1 MEKLTKKRL
10 KLLASSSS
18 LENMI
23 SLINSNLCWNVL
35 NTTIS
40 NVYQYQKHD
49 VFTLYNSKGEI
60 YNTVVINEKGRYKLY
75 NIL

>member
-10 KLLASSSS
+10 KLLASSSC

-23 SLINSNLCWNVL
+23 SFINSKLCWNVL
-35 NTTIS
+35 NATIS
-40 NVYQYQKHD
+40 NVYQYNKYD

>member
-10 KLLASSSS
+10 KLLASSSC

-23 SLINSNLCWNVL
+23 SLINSKLCWNVI
-35 NTTIS
+35 NATIS
-40 NVYQYQKHD
+40 NVYQYNKYD

>member
-10 KLLASSSS
+10 KLLASSSC

-23 SLINSNLCWNVL
+23 SLINSQLCWNVL
-35 NTTIS
+35 NATIS
-40 NVYQYQKHD
+40 NVYQYNKYD

>member
-40 NVYQYQKHD
+40 NVYQYQKYD

>member
-1 MEKLTKKRL
+1 MEKITKKRL

-23 SLINSNLCWNVL
+23 TLINSVLYWNVL
-35 NTTIS
+35 NVEIS
-40 NVYQYQKHD
+40 SKYQYQKYD
-49 VFTLYNSKGEI
+49 VFTLYNSKCEI
-60 YNTVVINEKGRYKLY
+60 NNMIVINEKGRYKLY

>member
-10 KLLASSSS
+10 KLLASSSC

-23 SLINSNLCWNVL
+23 SLINSKLCWNVL
-35 NTTIS
+35 NATIS
-40 NVYQYQKHD
+40 NVYQYHKYY

-60 YNTVVINEKGRYKLY
+60 YNTVVVNEKGRYKLY

>member
-10 KLLASSSS
+10 KLLASSSC

-23 SLINSNLCWNVL
+23 SLINSKLCLNVL
-35 NTTIS
+35 NATIS
-40 NVYQYQKHD
+40 NVYQYHKCD

>member
-10 KLLASSSS
+10 KLLASSSC

-23 SLINSNLCWNVL
+23 TLINSNLYWNVL
-35 NTTIS
+35 NVEIS
-40 NVYQYQKHD
+40 SKYQYQKYD

-60 YNTVVINEKGRYKLY
+60 NNMIVINEKGRYKLY

>member
-10 KLLASSSS
+10 KLLASSSC

-23 SLINSNLCWNVL
+23 SLINSKLCWNVL
-35 NTTIS
+35 NATIS
-40 NVYQYQKHD
+40 NVYQYNKYD

>member
-10 KLLASSSS
+10 KLLASSSC

-23 SLINSNLCWNVL
+23 SLINSKLYWNVL
-35 NTTIS
+35 NATIS
-40 NVYQYQKHD
+40 NVYQYHKND